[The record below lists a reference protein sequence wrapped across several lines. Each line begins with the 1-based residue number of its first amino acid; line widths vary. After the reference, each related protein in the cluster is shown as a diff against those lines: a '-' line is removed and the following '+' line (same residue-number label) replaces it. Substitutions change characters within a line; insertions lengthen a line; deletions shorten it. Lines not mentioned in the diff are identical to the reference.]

1 MPVSVSNLTQGP
13 GVLYAGV
20 MGATEPTDATT
31 APATGA
37 SGYTDVG
44 GTNDG
49 VQLSIKQTYKEL
61 EVDQVVDIPGRR
73 ITKREMTLK
82 TNLAEPTLEN
92 LAISLNS
99 AASAITTAGTG
110 ANATKSFEPP
120 NEGSAT
126 QPIYRPL
133 VFDGF
138 APGAKTDGTAPAR
151 RILVRRALSTDDV
164 SFAYKKDDQTVFSVT
179 FSAHYVSASIKAFKV
194 IDQVLA

>member
-1 MPVSVSNLTQGP
+1 M
-13 GVLYAGV
+13 LYAGV
-20 MGATEPTDATT
+20 MGATEPVDATT
-31 APATGA
+31 APTSGA

-82 TNLAEPTLEN
+82 TNMAEPTLEN

-99 AASAITTAGTG
+99 AATAVVASGTG
-110 ANATKSFEPP
+110 ANSIKSFEPP
-120 NEGSAT
+120 SETSAT

-138 APGAKTDGTAPAR
+138 APGADASGNAPKR
-151 RILVRRALSTDDV
+151 RIIVRRALSTDDV

-179 FSAHYVSASIKAFKV
+179 FSAHYVSSTIKAFKV